1 MSTLTPRPGVL
12 DIAPYVPGNP
22 LAGGPTKYLNLASNE
37 SAFGPSP
44 RAREA
49 YREAAAEMHYYP
61 DGGSTR
67 LRQTIGAVH
76 GLDPSRIVCGAGS
89 DELLTLLA
97 RGYAGPGDEIL
108 MSEHGFAMYPIT
120 TKSVGAKPVTV
131 PDKNL
136 TTDVD
141 GFLARVTPRTK
152 LVFIANPNNPTGTY
166 ISADELKRLRA
177 GLPDT
182 VLLVIDAAYSEYV
195 VRNDYTAGIEL
206 VDEAPSTVM
215 TRTFSKIYG
224 LAALRVGWA
233 YCQPEVADVLNRLR
247 SPFNVGTVGQMAAA
261 AAIEDA
267 AWVDKSRAH
276 NDVWLPHF
284 ASDVTKLGLKPYP
297 SVANFLLVE
306 FPDDAKRGAKAANAF
321 MQARGILLRPVGVY
335 GLPKCLRIT
344 IGTEDEMTKLLASLA
359 EFLA

>member
-1 MSTLTPRPGVL
+1 MNDLAPRPGIL

-22 LAGGPTKYLNLASNE
+22 LAGGMAKYLNLASNE

-44 RAREA
+44 RARAA
-49 YREAAAEMHYYP
+49 YLEAATELHYYP

-67 LRQTIGAVH
+67 LRSAIGAVH
-76 GLDPSRIVCGAGS
+76 GLDPNRIVCGAGS

-97 RGYAGPGDEIL
+97 RGYAGPGDEII
-108 MSEHGFAMYPIT
+108 MSAHGFAMYPIT
-120 TKSVGAKPVTV
+120 TRSVGAKPVMV
-131 PDKNL
+131 PDRNL

-141 GFLARVTPRTK
+141 GFLAHVTPRTK
-152 LVFIANPNNPTGTY
+152 LVFLANPNNPTGTA
-166 ISADELKRLRA
+166 ISAEELKRLRK
-177 GLPDT
+177 GLPES

-195 VRNDYTAGIEL
+195 VRNDYTAGIDL
-206 VDEAPSTVM
+206 VDAGANTVM

-233 YCQPEVADVLNRLR
+233 YCPPAIADVLNRLR
-247 SPFNVGTVGQMAAA
+247 SPFNVGTAGQMAAI
-261 AAIEDA
+261 AAIEDVA
-267 AWVDKSRAH
+267 SVDRARAH
-276 NDVWLPHF
+276 NDVWLPRF
-284 ASDVTKLGLKPYP
+284 ASEVTKLGLKPHP

-306 FPDDAKRGAKAANAF
+306 FPDDEKRNAKACNAF

-344 IGTEDEMTKLLASLA
+344 IGTEDEMRRLTAALA

>member
-1 MSTLTPRPGVL
+1 MNDLAPRPGIL

-22 LAGGPTKYLNLASNE
+22 LAGGMAKYLNLASNE

-44 RAREA
+44 RARAA
-49 YREAAAEMHYYP
+49 YLEAAAELHYYP

-67 LRQTIGAVH
+67 LRNAIGAVH
-76 GLDPSRIVCGAGS
+76 GLDPNRIVCGAGS

-97 RGYAGPGDEIL
+97 RGYAGPGDEII
-108 MSEHGFAMYPIT
+108 MSAHGFAMYPIT
-120 TKSVGAKPVTV
+120 TRSVGAKPVMV
-131 PDKNL
+131 PDRNL

-141 GFLARVTPRTK
+141 GFLKHVTPRTK
-152 LVFIANPNNPTGTY
+152 LVFLANPNNPTGTA
-166 ISADELKRLRA
+166 ISAEELKRLRK
-177 GLPDT
+177 GLPES
-182 VLLVIDAAYSEYV
+182 VLLVVDAAYSEYV
-195 VRNDYTAGIEL
+195 VRNDYTAGIDL
-206 VDEAPSTVM
+206 VDAGANTVM

-233 YCQPEVADVLNRLR
+233 YCPPDIADVLNRLR
-247 SPFNVGTVGQMAAA
+247 SPFNVGTAGQMAAI
-261 AAIEDA
+261 AAIEDVA
-267 AWVDKSRAH
+267 SVDRARAH
-276 NDVWLPHF
+276 NDVWLPRF
-284 ASDVTKLGLKPYP
+284 ASEVTKLGLKPHP

-306 FPDDAKRGAKAANAF
+306 FPDDEKRNAKACNAF

-344 IGTEDEMTKLLASLA
+344 IGTEDEMRRLTAALA

>member
-1 MSTLTPRPGVL
+1 MNGMTPRPGIL

-22 LAGGPTKYLNLASNE
+22 LAGGPAKYLNLASNE

-44 RAREA
+44 RARDA
-49 YREAAAEMHYYP
+49 YLAAAAEMHYYP

-67 LRQTIGAVH
+67 LRHTIGAVH
-76 GLDPSRIVCGAGS
+76 GLDPNRIVCGAGS

-108 MSEHGFAMYPIT
+108 MSDHGFAMYPIT
-120 TKSVGAKPVTV
+120 TRSVGATPVAV

-141 GFLARVTPRTK
+141 GFLARVTPRTR

-166 ISADELKRLRA
+166 ISAEELKRLRA
-177 GLPDT
+177 GLPEN

-195 VRNDYTAGIEL
+195 VRNDYTAGIDL
-206 VDEAPSTVM
+206 VDAGHNTVM

-233 YCQPEVADVLNRLR
+233 YCPPAIADVLNRLR
-247 SPFNVGTVGQMAAA
+247 SPFNVGTPAQMAAV
-261 AAIEDA
+261 AAIEDVA
-267 AWVDKSRAH
+267 SVDKARGH
-276 NDVWLPHF
+276 NDVWLPWF
-284 ASDVTKLGLKPYP
+284 AAEVGKLGLKAFP

-321 MQARGILLRPVGVY
+321 MQARGILLRPVAVY
-335 GLPKCLRIT
+335 GLPRCLRIT
-344 IGTEDEMTKLLASLA
+344 IGTEDEMRRLAASLA

>member
-1 MSTLTPRPGVL
+1 MNDMTPRPGIL

-22 LAGGPTKYLNLASNE
+22 LAGGMAKYLNLASNE

-44 RAREA
+44 RARAA
-49 YREAAAEMHYYP
+49 YLEAAAELHYYP

-67 LRQTIGAVH
+67 LRNAIGAVH
-76 GLDPSRIVCGAGS
+76 GLDPNRIVCGAGS

-108 MSEHGFAMYPIT
+108 MSAHGFAMYPIT
-120 TKSVGAKPVTV
+120 TRSVGAVPVTV

-141 GFLARVTPRTK
+141 GFLARVTPRTR
-152 LVFIANPNNPTGTY
+152 LVFLANPNNPTGTA

-177 GLPDT
+177 GLPDN
-182 VLLVIDAAYSEYV
+182 VLLVVDAAYSEYV
-195 VRNDYTAGIEL
+195 VRNDYTAGIDM
-206 VDEAPSTVM
+206 VDAGNNTVM

-233 YCQPEVADVLNRLR
+233 YCPPAIADVLNRLR
-247 SPFNVGTVGQMAAA
+247 SPFNVGTPGQMAAI
-261 AAIEDA
+261 AAIEDVA
-267 AWVDKSRAH
+267 SVDKARAH
-276 NDVWLPHF
+276 NDIWLPKF
-284 ASDVTKLGLKPYP
+284 AAEVTKLGLKAHP

-306 FPDDAKRGAKAANAF
+306 FPDDEKRNAKACNAF

-344 IGTEDEMTKLLASLA
+344 IGTEDEMRRLSAALA

>member
-1 MSTLTPRPGVL
+1 MNALTPRPGIL
-12 DIAPYVPGNP
+12 DIAAYQPGNP
-22 LAGGPTKYLNLASNE
+22 MAGGMAKYLNLASNE
-37 SAFGPSP
+37 SAFGPSA

-49 YREAAAEMHYYP
+49 YKAAIDELHYYP

-67 LRQTIGAVH
+67 LRQAIGAVH
-76 GLDPSRIVCGAGS
+76 GLDPNRIVCGAGS

-108 MSEHGFAMYPIT
+108 MSEHGFAMYLIT
-120 TKSVGAKPVTV
+120 ARSVGATPVMV
-131 PDKNL
+131 PDKKL

-141 GFLARVTPRTK
+141 GFLARVTPRTR

-166 ISADELKRLRA
+166 ISAEELTRLRA
-177 GLPDT
+177 GLPAG

-195 VRNDYTAGIEL
+195 VRNDYTAGVEL
-206 VDEAPSTVM
+206 VDQGDSTVM

-233 YCQPEVADVLNRLR
+233 YCPPAIADVLNRLR
-247 SPFNVGTVGQMAAA
+247 SPFNVGAAGQAAA
-261 AAIEDA
+261 IAAIEDVA
-267 AWVDKSRAH
+267 AVDKARAH
-276 NDVWLPHF
+276 NDVWLPWF
-284 ASDVTKLGLKPYP
+284 SAEVAKLGLKPFP

-306 FPDDAKRGAKAANAF
+306 FPEDEKRGAKAANAF

-335 GLPKCLRIT
+335 GLPRCLRIT
-344 IGTEDEMTKLLASLA
+344 IGTEDEMRKLAAALA